1 MKATRRSFIFSM
13 LAGAAIVGGAAL
25 ANVNLVGKAL
35 AAQPPQPGQSGQS
48 GQKKTLVLYYS
59 WSGNTKGIA
68 TQINQKVGGDI
79 VGLELVNPYSSNY
92 NTCID
97 EAKRDQEQ
105 NARPK
110 LKTSLPNL
118 AQYDVIYLGY
128 PNWWGTIPMH
138 FYTLFEQNDF
148 SGKTIAP
155 FCSHGGGGL
164 GRSVADIKKL
174 NPNAIVTEGLSV
186 SSAGGRSL
194 SGDIDNWLR
203 KIGFG
208 G

>member
-1 MKATRRSFIFSM
+1 MKTTRRDFVLSM
-13 LAGAAIVGGAAL
+13 LAAAAVVGGASSATIKL
-25 ANVNLVGKAL
+25 AGEAF
-35 AAQPPQPGQSGQS
+35 AAPPAPEKS
-48 GQKKTLVLYYS
+48 LIIFYS

-68 TQINQKVGGDI
+68 TQISQKTGAKM
-79 VGLELVNPYSSNY
+79 LELELAKPYSSNY

-105 NARPK
+105 NARPA
-110 LKTSLPNL
+110 LKTTIPNL

-138 FYTLFEQNDF
+138 FYTLLEQNDF
-148 SGKTIAP
+148 SGKTIVP

-164 GRSVADIKKL
+164 GRSVSDIKKL
-174 NPNAIVTEGLSV
+174 SPKATVAEGLSV
-186 SSAGGRSL
+186 SSAGGGSL
-194 SGDIDNWLR
+194 SSDIDNWLR